1 MSLSTSFSKII
12 TKNICYISYKRKP
25 FRFVRAQ
32 NTRPGPCPVG
42 WGGGGTPLHLPYR
55 YMPPERVWLL
65 RRFGLK
71 AGIDFTYFGLN
82 SGTVFEGMHERICHF
97 NSE

>member
-1 MSLSTSFSKII
+1 MLKTLG
-12 TKNICYISYKRKP
+12 RVLVP
-25 FRFVRAQ
+25 
-32 NTRPGPCPVG
+32 
-42 WGGGGTPLHLPYR
+42 WGGGGGEGTPLHLLYK
-55 YMPPERVWLL
+55 YVPPERVWLL
-65 RRFGLK
+65 RRFDLK

>member
-1 MSLSTSFSKII
+1 MS
-12 TKNICYISYKRKP
+12 RG
-25 FRFVRAQ
+25 V
-32 NTRPGPCPVG
+32 
-42 WGGGGTPLHLPYR
+42 GGGGTPLHLPYR
-55 YMPPERVWLL
+55 YMLPERVWLL

>member
-1 MSLSTSFSKII
+1 MSVLKTLG
-12 TKNICYISYKRKP
+12 RVLVP
-25 FRFVRAQ
+25 W
-32 NTRPGPCPVG
+32 GG
-42 WGGGGTPLHLPYR
+42 GGGGGTPLHLSYR